1 MTLRRLMMLLP
12 ALGLTMSVACFD
24 DKDED
29 EDEDEDDD
37 SGNGY
42 STTTSTSTSWETTGN
57 GTTGTGTGTGGGA
70 PTVSVTWGG
79 SSVDID
85 VAGGPGAYWFGMA
98 ETSGCDDCW
107 TGEDCVYGYS
117 YGGTVLAYCHDGG
130 DTGTNLTYGGDFN
143 ALAAGTTVF
152 SSASFDGRVTYFL
165 ESDTDFGGDGSCYIW
180 GGDTSYFDGLGCGQ
194 L

>member
-1 MTLRRLMMLLP
+1 MTLRRLIMLLP

-37 SGNGY
+37 SGDGY
-42 STTTSTSTSWETTGN
+42 STTTSTGWETTG
-57 GTTGTGTGTGGGA
+57 TGGTGTGGTTTTGGA
-70 PTVSVTWGG
+70 PTASVTWGA

-85 VAGGPGAYWFGMA
+85 VAGGPGAYWFGIA
-98 ETSGCDDCW
+98 ETADCDDCW

-117 YGGTVLAYCHDGG
+117 YGGTTFAYCHDGG
-130 DTGTNLTYGGDFN
+130 DTGTSLAYGGD
-143 ALAAGTTVF
+143 ATQLAAGTTVF
-152 SSASFDGRVTYFL
+152 GSDDFDGKVTYYL
-165 ESDTDFGGDGSCYIW
+165 ESDRDFGGDGSCYVW
-180 GGDTSYFDGLGCGQ
+180 GADNSYYDGLGCDQ